1 MLPLMILQKTQAAE
15 DIVVLVKVDVGWLV
29 GMSSVLWEVKM
40 TQGEL

>member
-29 GMSSVLWEVKM
+29 GWYEFGVMGSEDDA
-40 TQGEL
+40 G